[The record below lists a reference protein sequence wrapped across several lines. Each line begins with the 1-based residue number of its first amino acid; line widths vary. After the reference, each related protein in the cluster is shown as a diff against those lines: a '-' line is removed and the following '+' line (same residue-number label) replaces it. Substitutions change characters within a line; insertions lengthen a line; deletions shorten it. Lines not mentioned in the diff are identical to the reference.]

1 MNLPEER
8 KAHCDLDTSGR
19 CELDENLEIFSR
31 VPVFSG
37 IPAQRLRVYA
47 YLSRRAHYSPGEF
60 LFRQGDRDNKGYI
73 VISGRVQ
80 MIREYREHSLILK
93 EIQEG
98 EFFGGLALLS
108 DIRRLFSAR
117 AMDPLDCLTVDR
129 ESFQKLVVQFPEVA
143 INSIDI
149 MIRRI
154 VEMEEKLLETKI
166 QECVYG

>member
-1 MNLPEER
+1 MSSPEEN
-8 KAHCDLDTSGR
+8 KTHCDMGLLGP
-19 CELDENLEIFSR
+19 CELDQNLEILSR

-37 IPAQRLRVYA
+37 IPAQRLKVYA
-47 YLSRRAHYSPGEF
+47 YLSRRARYDPGEF

-80 MIREYREHSLILK
+80 MIREYSEQSLILK
-93 EIQEG
+93 VIEEG

-117 AMDPLDCLTVDR
+117 AMEAVECLTVDR

-143 INSIDI
+143 VKSIDM

-154 VEMEEKLLETKI
+154 VEMEERLLAKKVE
-166 QECVYG
+166 ECVYG